1 MPIIWQYITKTYLKI
16 FFLSLSTL
24 FGLSFLIKHKKLTL
38 LFCSG
43 VNESEIIQLIIS
55 MLAISLPHMLTISS
69 LTASFVTAFKL
80 SASSEITTLRAQ
92 GLSLIKIFTPI
103 YYLAFY
109 LMLLDFFCVSELIP
123 FSKINLV
130 KIEQNSADINPLL
143 LIRKN
148 ELPAL
153 SDIYAEMSMNS
164 NASNSKNVI
173 LAKLLESDERISL
186 WIADSLQF
194 KNSTL
199 KGINGSLI
207 THIKSEHSGFDH
219 LVIDNQNKFE
229 SPDSF
234 FSKLQNKNAKIRRT
248 DTLSLFELYKSPT
261 SHTMAEF
268 SDRISK
274 ILSLFSLT
282 ILGLSCGLITTKSMY
297 KKSYAFLFF
306 GIMIYFSSHFLLKN
320 HNITELKALILSI
333 AAHMIIVILSVYR
346 QIKLSRGAL

>member
-1 MPIIWQYITKTYLKI
+1 
-16 FFLSLSTL
+16 
-24 FGLSFLIKHKKLTL
+24 
-38 LFCSG
+38 
-43 VNESEIIQLIIS
+43 
-55 MLAISLPHMLTISS
+55 
-69 LTASFVTAFKL
+69 
-80 SASSEITTLRAQ
+80 
-92 GLSLIKIFTPI
+92 
-103 YYLAFY
+103 
-109 LMLLDFFCVSELIP
+109 
-123 FSKINLV
+123 
-130 KIEQNSADINPLL
+130 
-143 LIRKN
+143 
-148 ELPAL
+148 
-153 SDIYAEMSMNS
+153 MNS